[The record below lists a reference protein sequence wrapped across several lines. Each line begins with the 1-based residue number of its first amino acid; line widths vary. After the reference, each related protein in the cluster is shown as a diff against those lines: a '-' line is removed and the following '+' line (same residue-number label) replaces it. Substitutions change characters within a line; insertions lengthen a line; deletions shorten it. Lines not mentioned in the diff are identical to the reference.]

1 MKIPV
6 NITIMTNKTV
16 DDPQDGGNRSEE
28 RETTVNGFMHTKKN
42 GLTLEYAEP
51 EEGSVPVTTL
61 IDLQRSGIVMMNRGG
76 DAGMIFERGKTHSC
90 VFTSGPLPVE
100 IRVRTEALTN
110 TISALGGKLD
120 VDYTVDI
127 IASRAEQSHLSL
139 SVRPAQGATLS

>member
-6 NITIMTNKTV
+6 NITISTNKTV
-16 DDPQDGGNRSEE
+16 DDPQDGSNRREV

-51 EEGSVPVTTL
+51 EEGSAPVTTL
-61 IDLQRSGIVMMNRGG
+61 IDMPQNGLVMMNRGG

-90 VFTSGPLPVE
+90 VFSNGALPVE

-127 IASRAEQSHLSL
+127 IASRAEQSHLTL
-139 SVRPAQGATLS
+139 CVRPVQGAAFS

>member
-6 NITIMTNKTV
+6 NITIRTDKTV
-16 DDPQDGGNRSEE
+16 DDPQDGSNRNEV
-28 RETTVNGFMHTKKN
+28 RETTVNGFMHTKKS
-42 GLTLEYAEP
+42 GLTLEYAERD
-51 EEGSVPVTTL
+51 EGSLPVTTL
-61 IDLQRSGIVMMNRGG
+61 IDMPVSGMVMMTRGG

-90 VFTSGPLPVE
+90 VFTNGALPVE

-110 TISALGGKLD
+110 TISALGGRLD

-139 SVRPAQGATLS
+139 SVRPASGATAS